1 MRIALK
7 IAYDGSKFYGFQRQP
22 DVRTVEGEL
31 LKAIRK
37 LGVIGDPREA
47 GFQGASRTD
56 RGVSAFFNVV
66 AFNTENPKLA
76 VPRILNHQL
85 RDVWVL
91 GIAEVPEDF
100 HPRFY
105 ARGKTYRYYLPDEGF
120 DIDSMRDCGCLFIGE
135 HNFSNFARLERG
147 KNPVRRITNLRIMK
161 QNDITV
167 IEISGE
173 SFLWEMVRRIV
184 TALKLCGLGILGMNE
199 IREMLELKVK
209 RKLPPAPAENLV
221 LWKIEYEN
229 LRFEIDGYSL
239 EKAKKEFFERYKLA
253 AVRASLFRDF
263 YAGLP

>member
-31 LKAIRK
+31 LNALGK
-37 LGVIGDPREA
+37 LGIIGDPREA
-47 GFQGASRTD
+47 RFQGASRTD

-66 AFNTENPKLA
+66 AFNTENPKLTE
-76 VPRILNHQL
+76 PRILNHQL

-91 GIAEVPEDF
+91 GTAEVPDDF

-105 ARGKTYRYYLPDEGF
+105 AKGKTYRYYLPDEGF
-120 DIDSMRDCGCLFIGE
+120 DVGAMRDCGRLFLGE
-135 HNFSNFARLERG
+135 HNFSNFARLEKG
-147 KNPVRRITNLRIMK
+147 KNPVRRITDLKILK
-161 QNDITV
+161 KNDILM

-184 TALKLCGLGILGMNE
+184 TALKLYGLGVIGKE
-199 IREMLELKVK
+199 GIKEMLELKVE

-239 EKAKKEFFERYKLA
+239 EKAKREFFERYSLA

-263 YAGLP
+263 YAALF

>member
-31 LKAIRK
+31 LNALRK
-37 LGVIGDPREA
+37 LGVIGDPKEA
-47 GFQGASRTD
+47 RFQGASRTD

-105 ARGKTYRYYLPDEGF
+105 ARGKTYRYYLLDEGF
-120 DIDSMRDCGCLFIGE
+120 DIDAMRDCGFLFMGE

-147 KNPVRRITNLRIMK
+147 KNPVRRITDLKIAK
-161 QNDITV
+161 QNDIVV

-184 TALKLCGLGILGMNE
+184 TALKLCGLGVLGMNE

-229 LRFEIDGYSL
+229 LRFEIDRYSL